1 MTNSE
6 KLLLEASQ
14 ILGTYCSGSEPLNEA
29 TLVERYKSVG
39 ALQAAS
45 KEFNKR
51 VKSAETDRELKFACD
66 EFKKKLGAAKVEIN
80 KMSENDIIRYVTKLV
95 ARVVGAA
102 IFSTIGVK
110 VAMNLGGK
118 AIGTQFSPEFVKAM
132 QSAYAKVAGGNAAIA
147 TSITTLIK
155 LVSGNASTKTECLKL
170 IDKMS
175 AVCDDISSLGVEDL
189 KKARKLA
196 KRMNNETKR
205 HAKIDI

>member
-1 MTNSE
+1 MTNSG

-51 VKSAETDRELKFACD
+51 VKSAETNRELKFACD

-118 AIGTQFSPEFVKAM
+118 AISQFSPEFVKAV
-132 QSAYAKVAGGNAAIA
+132 QSAYAKVAGRNAAIA

-175 AVCDDISSLGVEDL
+175 AVCDDISSLGVDDL